1 MRMKYR
7 LLFTALFP
15 ALVTGCSFYD
25 VAALSA
31 DMALELFTDVN
42 DDKDRDDPG
51 AIHFRDPETSRCI
64 VLEKDKRK
72 TEHRLTQ
79 QLETIEHGKDF
90 VILPTGEKYPV
101 NRHAAGSDP
110 ELGPTAACLARQ
122 SD

>member
-1 MRMKYR
+1 MAMKYR
-7 LLFTALFP
+7 LLFAALFP
-15 ALVTGCSFYD
+15 ALVAACSFYD
-25 VAALSA
+25 VAAFSA

-42 DDKDRDDPG
+42 DDKEGDDPG

-72 TEHRLTQ
+72 TEHRITPP
-79 QLETIEHGKDF
+79 LETIEDGKDF

-101 NRHAAGSDP
+101 NRHAAGRDA
-110 ELGPTAACLARQ
+110 ELGPTAECLARQ